1 MHTKQKSSL
10 VGIGALSAVA
20 VILSGCGGTTF
31 SKNTFANYPNTLP
44 AAYGIEPVVAST
56 NLQAVATLANLET
69 SGLASADSTTPYLT
83 GALDFTI
90 VTNVNGAKIADTID
104 PNGTHKVPLGFSTGG
119 AFLAGATPAP
129 TAAVTGTSVVFRAA
143 LANGIADNTAAS
155 INSTGNTLSSTDP
168 EWTLGTLPLTFNII
182 KTGPLAN
189 GTYVTGTG
197 GNAVPFALPFKTSGI
212 HTAIV
217 TVADA
222 AGRVTATTFG
232 MPVVT
237 PANVALFAQGVV
249 ADGQTVTDKTPA
261 VTTPITPG
269 DTVTIDGGAG
279 LGTYPAGYS
288 ATTADAQGTVVFF
301 IAPGT
306 HTLVDTSITPA
317 TATAAAVT
325 TVTIQT
331 IVIAPAAAGT
341 TIIQ

>member
-44 AAYGIEPVVAST
+44 AAYGIEPVIAST
-56 NLQAVATLANLET
+56 NLQGTTTASLET

-90 VTNVNGAKIADTID
+90 ITNVNGAKIADTID
-104 PNGTHKVPLGFSTGG
+104 PNATHKVPLGFSTGG

-168 EWTLGTLPLTFNII
+168 EWTLGTLPLTFNVI

-197 GNAVPFALPFKTSGI
+197 GNAVPFALPFSTSGI

-217 TVADA
+217 TVTDA

-237 PANVALFAQGVV
+237 PANVALFAQNIT
-249 ADGQTVTDKTPA
+249 ADGQTGTPA
-261 VTTPITPG
+261 ATAIAPG

-301 IAPGT
+301 VAPGT
-306 HTLVDTSITPA
+306 HTLVDTSVTPA
-317 TATAAAVT
+317 LT
-325 TVTIQT
+325 QT

>member
-10 VGIGALSAVA
+10 AGIGALSAVA
-20 VILSGCGGTTF
+20 IILSGCGGTTF

-56 NLQAVATLANLET
+56 NLQAVTTLANLET

-83 GALDFTI
+83 GALDFAI
-90 VTNVNGAKIADTID
+90 VTNVNSAKIADSID
-104 PNGTHKVPLGFSTGG
+104 PSKTGKVPLGYSTGG

-129 TAAVTGTSVVFRAA
+129 TAVVTGTSVVFRAA

-155 INSTGNTLSSTDP
+155 INSTGNTLSSADP
-168 EWTLGTLPLTFNII
+168 EWTLGTLPLTFNVI

-212 HTAIV
+212 HTVIV

-237 PANVALFAQGVV
+237 PANVALFAQNIT
-249 ADGQTVTDKTPA
+249 ADGQTGTPMA
-261 VTTPITPG
+261 AAITPG

-288 ATTADAQGTVVFF
+288 ATTADTQGTVVFF

-306 HTLVDTSITPA
+306 HTLVETNVTPA

-325 TVTIQT
+325 TVTTQT
-331 IVIAPAAAGT
+331 IVVAPAAAGT

>member
-1 MHTKQKSSL
+1 MYTKQKSSL

-20 VILSGCGGTTF
+20 VILSGCGGNTF
-31 SKNTFANYPNTLP
+31 SKNTFASYPNTLP

-90 VTNVNGAKIADTID
+90 VTNVNNAQIADAID
-104 PNGTHKVPLGFSTGG
+104 PNKTRKVPLGFSTGG

-143 LANGIADNTAAS
+143 LANGIADNGAS
-155 INSTGNTLSSTDP
+155 AISATGNTLSSTDP
-168 EWTLGTLPLTFNII
+168 EWTLGTLPLTFNVI

-197 GNAVPFALPFKTSGI
+197 GNAAPFALPFKTSGI

-217 TVADA
+217 TVTDA
-222 AGRVTATTFG
+222 AGRVTATVFE

-237 PANVALFAQGVV
+237 PANVALFAQGVI
-249 ADGQTVTDKTPA
+249 ADGQTGTPA
-261 VTTPITPG
+261 ATAITPG

-306 HTLVDTSITPA
+306 HTLVDTSVTPA
-317 TATAAAVT
+317 TPTAAAVT
-325 TVTIQT
+325 TVTTQT
-331 IVIAPAAAGT
+331 IVVAPAAAGT
-341 TIIQ
+341 TILQ